1 MLLNCNCIELKYP
14 QIMVKPR
21 SVTKTVLIYIITL
34 LLSFSGSISNYVLC
48 FGSDGHMHIETTF
61 NGFDCGHYLSSP
73 LQANSR
79 SYLKQDIPFTTSPCY
94 ACTDIPLASPSYL
107 LHQNS
112 YNSNAHLEKTAITS
126 AGLFLP
132 FSFFPFLPHGL
143 HPYRLLNVPL
153 ESQYTLNQILSSCLR
168 I

>member
-1 MLLNCNCIELKYP
+1 MN
-14 QIMVKPR
+14 KPR
-21 SVTKTVLIYIITL
+21 SAKKTVVISIMTV

-73 LQANSR
+73 LQAGSR
-79 SYLKQDIPFTTSPCY
+79 SYLTQDIPLTTAPCY

-107 LHQNS
+107 LQQNS
-112 YNSNAHLEKTAITS
+112 YSNNAHPEKKAITV

-132 FSFFPFLPHGL
+132 FSFFPCLPHGL
-143 HPYRLLNVPL
+143 QPYRLLNVPL
-153 ESQYTLNQILSSCLR
+153 KSHDTLNQILSSCLR

>member
-1 MLLNCNCIELKYP
+1 MN
-14 QIMVKPR
+14 KPR
-21 SVTKTVLIYIITL
+21 SAKKTVVISIMTV

-73 LQANSR
+73 LQAGSR
-79 SYLKQDIPFTTSPCY
+79 SYLTQDIPCATAPCY

-107 LHQNS
+107 LQQNS
-112 YNSNAHLEKTAITS
+112 YNKNAHLEKKAITV
-126 AGLFLP
+126 AGLFFP
-132 FSFFPFLPHGL
+132 FSFFPCLPHGL
-143 HPYRLLNVPL
+143 QPYRLLNVPL
-153 ESQYTLNQILSSCLR
+153 KSHDTLNQILSSCLR